1 MKKILLLGGLF
12 LMLLI
17 VSNPAMANNKDF
29 FVGKWNVV
37 IKGTPLGDSKLTVV
51 LSRKSG
57 KLQGY
62 IINKDGEKSDIEKIE
77 VKGQIVI
84 IYFTFNHFDV
94 DFTMQKKDENHFI
107 GKLKE
112 RYDSEGVRLMK

>member
-1 MKKILLLGGLF
+1 
-12 LMLLI
+12 MLLF
-17 VSNPAMANNKDF
+17 VNNPAMAKNKDF
-29 FVGKWNVV
+29 FVGKWSVV

-94 DFTMQKKDENHFI
+94 DLTMQKKDENHFI

>member
-12 LMLLI
+12 LMLLF
-17 VSNPAMANNKDF
+17 VNNPAMAKNKDF
-29 FVGKWNVV
+29 FVGKWSVV

-94 DFTMQKKDENHFI
+94 DLTMQKKDENHFI